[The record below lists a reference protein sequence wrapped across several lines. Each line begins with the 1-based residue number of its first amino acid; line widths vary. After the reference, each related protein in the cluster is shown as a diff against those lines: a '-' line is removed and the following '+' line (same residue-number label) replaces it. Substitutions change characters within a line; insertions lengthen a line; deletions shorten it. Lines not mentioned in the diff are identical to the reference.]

1 MIYTMKL
8 SLKDRIGLF
17 AELGDRLSNEDELKD
32 WARDAYNQN
41 NWFNEENVL
50 SAVNGIR
57 VMLSSDNLR
66 AWLERYK
73 IDELNPK
80 KVGIIAAGNIP
91 LVGFHDILCVLITGH
106 IAVIKA
112 SSQDS
117 ILIKRIL
124 NKLTELEPS
133 FLDQIVYADQLKN
146 IDAVIATG
154 SDNSSRYFEYYF
166 SKMPHIIRKNRVS
179 VAVINGSESEAE
191 LASLGRDIL
200 DYYGLGCRNVSKLY
214 VPEDYIF
221 NFFFESIEKYS
232 SKINHH
238 KYRNNY
244 DYNRT
249 VYMLNKVVHLD
260 NGFLLLTENKEL
272 ASPIS
277 VLYFERYESM
287 DKLKVELEAR
297 KEKLQVIVSQD
308 GTFPN
313 SLPFGT
319 AQCPMPWDYAD
330 GVDTIKFLLSL

>member
-1 MIYTMKL
+1 MELT
-8 SLKDRIGLF
+8 LKDRIQIF
-17 AELGDRLSNEDELKD
+17 SKLGDLLSNEEELKE

-50 SAVNGIR
+50 SAIKGIKA
-57 VMLSSDNLR
+57 MLTPNTLEK
-66 AWLERYK
+66 WLGNYK
-73 IDELNPK
+73 IQRTDAK

-91 LVGFHDILCVLITGH
+91 LVSFHDIMCVLLTGH

-124 NKLTELEPS
+124 MKLTELEPS
-133 FLDQIVYADQLKN
+133 FQEQIVYADQLKN

-179 VAVINGSESEAE
+179 VAVLTGEESESD
-191 LASLGRDIL
+191 LGSLGKDIL
-200 DYYGLGCRNVSKLY
+200 DYYGLGCRNVSKIY

-249 VYMLNKVVHLD
+249 IYMLNQVVHLD

-272 ASPIS
+272 VSPIS
-277 VLYFERYESM
+277 VLYFERYKNIE
-287 DKLKVELEAR
+287 DVKVELESK
-297 KEKLQVIVSQD
+297 KEKLQVIVSLN

-313 SLPFGT
+313 SIPFGT

-330 GVDTIKFLLSL
+330 GVDTIQFLLNI